1 MSHGHSHGSGCC
13 NCDDGFEIAT
23 DFALHTKISECGF
36 ECLGEEIE
44 DREEKY
50 SKIMKIE
57 RIEKSLFNQIVIQ
70 NFYSIL
76 NSMEMLN

>member
-44 DREEKY
+44 GSGRKVFKDYENKSVVWNEWRRKFIDISGY
-50 SKIMKIE
+50 LF
-57 RIEKSLFNQIVIQ
+57 RI
-70 NFYSIL
+70 
-76 NSMEMLN
+76 